1 MRRKIVIILGVFFIL
16 FFTVIIPA
24 YSTLSTLQKKNKM
37 YLNLKKL
44 VRRELRTSVGGN
56 AAFIIQDLASPSLK
70 LSCREHERFP
80 AASLIKL
87 PILATAFRAVAEKR
101 ISLEEVVTVSRKD
114 ITGGSG
120 ILKGKI
126 LPVKL
131 TFQDLLR
138 IMIANSDNTA
148 TNKVINILGID
159 YINKTFRKLGLRD
172 SSLRRK
178 MMDFSGRRRGVENY
192 TSASD
197 IVFLLKQIYKNELV
211 DAGASGLALSF
222 LKQQKVNDRI
232 PLYLPDEVDVAH
244 KTGLERGVVH
254 DAGIVYAP
262 KGDYIVCVLTKK
274 VKNYKTAK
282 KFIAKL
288 SLLTYNL
295 YQ

>member
-1 MRRKIVIILGVFFIL
+1 MRRKTIFALGLFFIL
-16 FFTVIIPA
+16 LFTVILPA
-24 YSTLSTLQKKNKM
+24 YSTLNTLQKKNKM
-37 YLNLKKL
+37 YLDLKKQ
-44 VRRELRTSVGGN
+44 VRRELRGVGGN
-56 AAFIIQDLASPSLK
+56 AAFVIQDLTSPNLK
-70 LSCREHERFP
+70 LTCRENERYP

-87 PILATAFRAVAEKR
+87 PILATALQAVHENK
-101 ISLEEVVTVSRKD
+101 ISLNQIVIITKRD

-120 ILKGKI
+120 ILKSKSF
-126 LPVKL
+126 PVTL
-131 TFQDLLR
+131 TFEELLG
-138 IMIANSDNTA
+138 IMVSNSDNTA
-148 TNKVINILGID
+148 TNKVIDLLGME
-159 YINKTFRKLGLRD
+159 YINRTFRTLGLRYTT
-172 SSLRRK
+172 LRRK

-192 TSASD
+192 TSTSD
-197 IVFLLKQIYKNELV
+197 VVLLLQRIYNIKFV
-211 DAGASGLALSF
+211 DADSSRLALSF

-262 KGDYIVCVLTKK
+262 KGDYIICVLTKK
-274 VKNYKTAK
+274 VKNYKQAK